1 MLQTYQKQFIKKH
14 DKTIDNSITQII
26 NFEEP
31 DLLIISKDEIFALE
45 HFRVDSTKSNRKGS
59 SYKQKYN
66 KDYENKM
73 KL

>member
-31 DLLIISKDEIFALE
+31 DLLIIAQVIIYTKERSKIFSFFGPII
-45 HFRVDSTKSNRKGS
+45 H
-59 SYKQKYN
+59 
-66 KDYENKM
+66 
-73 KL
+73 